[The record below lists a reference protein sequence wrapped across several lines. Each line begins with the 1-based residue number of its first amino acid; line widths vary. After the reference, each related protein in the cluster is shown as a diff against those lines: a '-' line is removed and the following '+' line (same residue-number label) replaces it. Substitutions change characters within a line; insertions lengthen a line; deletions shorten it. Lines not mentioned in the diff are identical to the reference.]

1 LRRRTLDPKARF
13 KLNTQIFAYFI
24 LGVLSAGRV
33 LLPARAARAE
43 FNSFCYKYIS
53 GRGKLP
59 FTSAAGT
66 GEKRERER
74 ERERERTRGR
84 RKNACTQKNLA
95 RWNNG
100 GDRFF
105 GKIE

>member
-1 LRRRTLDPKARF
+1 
-13 KLNTQIFAYFI
+13 
-24 LGVLSAGRV
+24 LSAGRV

-66 GEKRERER
+66 GEKRVKERER
-74 ERERERTRGR
+74 ERENEEKKMHARKKTTRDGITAVIDFSA
-84 RKNACTQKNLA
+84 KLS
-95 RWNNG
+95 
-100 GDRFF
+100 
-105 GKIE
+105 E